1 MWSNGSRALLTCR
14 SGINENKMHT
24 KYSGFTVSKSRPRT
38 PTQSSLELKLHSKTT
53 ESFLSA
59 MDCGQPQTRAHVGVS
74 APRTTLGSTAQ
85 YSCDNS
91 KHLLI
96 GDSTTQCM
104 ATCVPDPSG
113 RACSSSNPYWS
124 VRSADLPHCRCKSV

>member
-1 MWSNGSRALLTCR
+1 MEVGALLTCG
-14 SGINENKMHT
+14 SGINENRMHT
-24 KYSGFTVSKSRPRT
+24 KYSGFTVSRGRPRT
-38 PTQSSLELKLHSKTT
+38 PTQSSLESKLHSKTT

-59 MDCGQPQTRAHVGVS
+59 IDCGQLQPQTRPHVRVS
-74 APRTTLGSTAQ
+74 APQRTLGSTAQ
-85 YSCDNS
+85 YSCANP

-96 GDSTTQCM
+96 GNSTTQCM

-113 RACSSSNPYWS
+113 KACSSSHPYWS